1 MTTSTDL
8 IQGSPEWLEA
18 RRGLVTASVVG
29 QMITPKTVKPSVGET
44 AKSLIATLCAERITG
59 RIEPV
64 FASNDMMRG
73 QLDEPRARDLYAEH
87 MGVEVVEAGF
97 ITLEIGFATLG
108 YSPDGIVG
116 DDGLIEIK
124 SRRQKKH
131 FQTIVAN
138 EVPVENMAQL
148 QAGLLVT
155 GREWIDYISICG
167 GMPLYVKRVLPDPRW
182 QDVIAEVTEGAELAI
197 AGLIDIY
204 NASTREM
211 PVPEFIDYFNE
222 EMELKL

>member
-1 MTTSTDL
+1 MDTTDL

-29 QMITPKTVKPSVGET
+29 QMITPKTVKPAAGET
-44 AKSLIATLCAERITG
+44 VRSLIASLCAERITG

-64 FASNDMMRG
+64 FVSNDMMRG
-73 QLDEPRARDLYAEH
+73 QLDEPRARELYADH

-97 ITLEIGFATLG
+97 ITLEVGFAKLG
-108 YSPDGIVG
+108 YSPDGLVG
-116 DDGLIEIK
+116 DDGLVEIK

-131 FQTIVAN
+131 FQTIVAD
-138 EVPVENMAQL
+138 EVPTENMAQL

-155 GREWIDYISICG
+155 GRSWIDYISICG

-182 QDVIAEVTEGAELAI
+182 QDVITEVVVSAESAI
-197 AGLIDIY
+197 ITLIDVY
-204 NASTREM
+204 NASTSGL